1 MHPDFEETDRLPG
14 TFFKILSKVAFFI
27 FGGKSFWWNL
37 SRSGAASSGRVL
49 LNVLDRVLLDV
60 FEPITGPSVPPVRTI
75 TFGARNKKSTG
86 IFPEYEHEYE
96 YE

>member
-60 FEPITGPSVPPVRTI
+60 FEPITGPSVRPVRTI
-75 TFGARNKKSTG
+75 NSARLGSARLGSAQRN
-86 IFPEYEHEYE
+86 
-96 YE
+96 